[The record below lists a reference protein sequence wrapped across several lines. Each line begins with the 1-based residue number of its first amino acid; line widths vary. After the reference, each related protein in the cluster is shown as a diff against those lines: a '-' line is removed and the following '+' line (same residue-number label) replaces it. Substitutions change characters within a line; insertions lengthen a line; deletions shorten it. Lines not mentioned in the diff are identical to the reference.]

1 METLEELQELAYRE
15 LDNYKIEYTGEEK
28 ECVAVYLTSNNLF
41 FPHDVEHFRWSVLE
55 KDRFEWTRLK
65 IRRATK
71 HIFLRDIYKQWYASG
86 VNAKINTLDK
96 LIEWLRNE
104 IKDYKSLIISGSSGG
119 GYAAALIGSKLKAD
133 IVISFNGQWYI
144 TDNIEHD
151 GKVVSPVL
159 KRMVEEGADGV
170 KYFDIARSE
179 FDYPRTFY
187 FVSTRSPW
195 DARQLKCVSAFKN
208 IHIIRFRNSHHGI
221 PFLKSSLP
229 RVLNMSYDELC
240 KLEKHSH
247 LPLLFDVRIAGFVPT
262 VKCLLHIINKKI
274 FK

>member
-104 IKDYKSLIISGSSGG
+104 IKDYKSLIISGSSSGG
-119 GYAAALIGSKLKAD
+119 GGVRSCAD
-133 IVISFNGQWYI
+133 RKQ
-144 TDNIEHD
+144 T
-151 GKVVSPVL
+151 
-159 KRMVEEGADGV
+159 EG
-170 KYFDIARSE
+170 RHS
-179 FDYPRTFY
+179 Y
-187 FVSTRSPW
+187 FVQWT
-195 DARQLKCVSAFKN
+195 VV
-208 IHIIRFRNSHHGI
+208 HHG
-221 PFLKSSLP
+221 
-229 RVLNMSYDELC
+229 
-240 KLEKHSH
+240 
-247 LPLLFDVRIAGFVPT
+247 
-262 VKCLLHIINKKI
+262 
-274 FK
+274 